1 MGESMSELKFPDEI
15 LESIAGIIA
24 ETRSGSEITRFFSSA
39 GYPEFIHDNSTK
51 KWFVFKCLKN
61 LNDRPEGYDHI
72 IKIVEKLA
80 DPKQYINKPEMHKKV
95 LDSLNKALIF
105 YGLELK
111 DNHVIA
117 SKKPIP
123 KTLNVEPRVT
133 ETIELFTKLKLHPKI
148 REVSESLFVDGHY
161 SQAIF
166 EAFKAVNNAVK
177 EKSGM
182 EKEDGQSLM
191 AHVFDENRPILALN
205 PLKSQSD
212 KDEQIGFKFLFMG
225 AMTGIR
231 NPNAH
236 EIVNQSDSYRTLYY
250 LALANL
256 LMVRVDES
264 ILINKSGE
272 HGKSG

>member
-1 MGESMSELKFPDEI
+1 MSELKFPDEI

-61 LNDRPEGYDHI
+61 LNDRPNGHNHI

-80 DPKQYINKPEMHKKV
+80 DPKQYINKSEMHKKV
-95 LDSLNKALIF
+95 LDNLNKTLIF
-105 YGLELK
+105 CGLELK
-111 DNHVIA
+111 DNHVVV

-123 KTLNVEPRVT
+123 KTLKVEPRIA
-133 ETIELFTKLKLHPKI
+133 EPFELFKKLKLHPKI
-148 REVSESLFVDGHY
+148 REVSESLFVNGHY
-161 SQAIF
+161 SQVIL
-166 EAFKAVNNAVK
+166 EAYKALNNAVK
-177 EKSGM
+177 EKSEM
-182 EKEDGQSLM
+182 KNEDGQSLM
-191 AHVFDENRPILALN
+191 AHVFDESRPILALN

-212 KDEQIGFKFLFMG
+212 RDEQIGFKFLFMG

-231 NPNAH
+231 NPKAH
-236 EIVNQSDSYRTLYY
+236 ENVNQIDPYKTLYY

-256 LMVRVDES
+256 LMLRVDES
-264 ILINKSGE
+264 ILTSKSRD